1 MTSGYSSEFFKQ
13 QQDGSYESARR
24 VLPHVIELV
33 SPRSVVDVG
42 CGVGTWLAAARGLG
56 VADVLGVDGAY
67 VDPDMLRIP
76 PDRFRPLDLT
86 RRFALDRT
94 FDLAISL
101 EVAEHLPEASAG
113 TFVLSVTQLAPV
125 ILFSA
130 AVPGQGGESHVNE
143 QWQSWWVARFR
154 QCGFEAVDC
163 IRSRIWSDAA
173 VEWWY
178 AQNILLMVRADHL
191 RVSSR
196 LQQEQARGL
205 NAFDVVHPCG
215 YSSSVTRGELRR
227 PRGVREWLGIGPS
240 VIAATTRRVVRRLCR
255 RGEA

>member
-1 MTSGYSSEFFKQ
+1 MTPGYSSEFFRQ
-13 QQDGSYESARR
+13 LQDGSYESAQR
-24 VLPHVIELV
+24 VLPHVFELV

-67 VDPDMLRIP
+67 VDRDMLRIP
-76 PDRFRPLDLT
+76 HDRFRPVDLT
-86 RRFALDRT
+86 RPFALDRT

-101 EVAEHLPEASAG
+101 EVAEHLPMASAG
-113 TFVLSVTQLAPV
+113 TFVESLTQLAPV

-130 AVPGQGGESHVNE
+130 AVPAQGGEKHLNE
-143 QWQSWWVARFR
+143 QWQSWWVARFKR
-154 QCGFEAVDC
+154 CGFEAVDC

-178 AQNILLMVRADHL
+178 VQNVLLMVRADHL
-191 RVSSR
+191 QTSRR

-205 NAFDVVHPCG
+205 CVFDVVHPRG
-215 YSSSVTRGELRR
+215 YSSSLTRAELLR
-227 PRGVREWLGIGPS
+227 PRGVREWLAIGPS
-240 VIAATTRRVVRRLCR
+240 VIGATTRRVFRRLAGR
-255 RGEA
+255 ADA